1 MTVEKLCKIL
11 SCQFLK
17 RRQCPLDLCGSNAV
31 SDPNKSR
38 CAEIVAW
45 YQKKFVLFRFL
56 TECIRVRFRSFH
68 EEIESAVR
76 VNAGEAGGG

>member
-1 MTVEKLCKIL
+1 MTVEELSKIL

-38 CAEIVAW
+38 CTEVIAG
-45 YQKKFVLFRFL
+45 YQKKFVFFRFL
-56 TECIRVRFRSFH
+56 TECIRVQFRSFH

-76 VNAGEAGGG
+76 VNAGEAVGG